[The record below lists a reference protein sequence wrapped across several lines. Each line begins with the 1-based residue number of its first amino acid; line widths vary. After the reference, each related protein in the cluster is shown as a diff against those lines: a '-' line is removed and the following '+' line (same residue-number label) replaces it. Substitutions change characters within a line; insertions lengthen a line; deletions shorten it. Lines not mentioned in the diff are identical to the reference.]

1 MKYRIDYTI
10 TNDKKNSCTFDTF
23 EGAKKIYIA
32 LIENLTIKA
41 AELYANDEKIESF
54 TKEKI
59 YTLDGEEYQEGS
71 EERQEKIFYINS
83 IYDEYL
89 QKTEKRG
96 LSYGEQSYIENLN
109 DEELEELENEIQKEL
124 EKLEKEAKKAD

>member
-1 MKYRIDYTI
+1 MKYKVGYTI
-10 TNDKKNSCTFDTF
+10 TNDKKDFSEFDTF
-23 EGAKKIYIA
+23 EEAKKLYA
-32 LIENLTIKA
+32 AFIENLTIKA
-41 AELYANDEKIESF
+41 AELYANGEKIESF

-59 YTLDGEEYQEGS
+59 YKLDGEEYQEVS

-96 LSYGEQSYIENLN
+96 LSYGELSYIENLN
-109 DEELEELENEIQKEL
+109 DEELEELENEILKEL
-124 EKLEKEAKKAD
+124 EKMEVNDEK

>member
-1 MKYRIDYTI
+1 MKYKVNYTI
-10 TNDKKNSCTFDTF
+10 T
-23 EGAKKIYIA
+23 
-32 LIENLTIKA
+32 
-41 AELYANDEKIESF
+41 NDEKIESF

-59 YTLDGEEYQEGS
+59 YTLDGEEYQEEL

-96 LSYGEQSYIENLN
+96 LSYGELAYIEGLN
-109 DEELEELENEIQKEL
+109 DKELEELENEILKEL
-124 EKLEKEAKKAD
+124 EKEEKKAS